1 MSGCT
6 GRTLK
11 QNQLSPP
18 IDSKN
23 IAQEMND
30 ERNKL
35 LTFIVVKWIGNQ
47 RVFTWIVDEM
57 DKNSPH
63 PSQEQQKHWAEWL
76 GRGRKKENIGND
88 LLSRLEPP
96 TGTGG
101 IWSRLVV
108 PTGTKVPRSY
118 IPFLPPPPEPFSS
131 VFLLFLARVGGVLA
145 HFLHDLWRL
154 FDSLSIQQL

>member
-30 ERNKL
+30 ERNTL

-57 DKNSPH
+57 GKNSPH
-63 PSQEQQKHWAEWL
+63 PSQEQQEHWAEWL
-76 GRGRKKENIGND
+76 GRGRKKGDISRG
-88 LLSRLEPP
+88 LLSQLEPP
-96 TGTGG
+96 TGTKSPHL
-101 IWSRLVV
+101 SRLVAPSRTGGPRDQWFRLDP
-108 PTGTKVPRSY
+108 PTGTNMGDLVP
-118 IPFLPPPPEPFSS
+118 
-131 VFLLFLARVGGVLA
+131 VGGSNRDKRPLPSHA
-145 HFLHDLWRL
+145 APASRWTRD
-154 FDSLSIQQL
+154 